1 MNALECK
8 QAKYSKFC
16 NSRAHNSRSYCP
28 ILPIIELS
36 RDIVAIYIVSKF
48 NHDSLRAADAR
59 V

>member
-1 MNALECK
+1 MKALECK
-8 QAKYSKFC
+8 QAKYSKFSK
-16 NSRAHNSRSYCP
+16 SRAHNSRSYCP

-48 NHDSLRAADAR
+48 DHDLLRAVDAR